1 MQIDHKCPQCE
12 GSVMLE
18 ETDRLLQC
26 PFCRTRLF
34 IQPKDYIRYLLPF
47 PGTID
52 EEIIFVP
59 YWRFRGMHFSCRTTG
74 IKSTV
79 MDKNFLAL
87 NNKTLPATL
96 GIRPQS
102 LKLRFANRQDG
113 TRFLATELPF
123 EVSSVETKNK
133 VSYDI
138 VTTQETLLISINNGE
153 DLAEIPETR
162 TELREDRLYHESF
175 IAEKVS
181 GIYTPLFIKN
191 NKIYDAIQARPVS
204 HDPGSISAAG
214 NTSIDYQS
222 VQFLPTLCPNCG
234 WDLLAERDSCVL
246 LCNHCNRAFEVV
258 DNAFRPV
265 QYAIAP
271 SDDTRQ
277 KVLHLPFWK
286 IKVTVS
292 GIDIH
297 SHEDLVKL
305 SNPPKILKKREI
317 DEGLFFWVPAFKV
330 APPLFLRAARQMTLA
345 YPQKELHED
354 FYSISPHS
362 VNVTFRE
369 ACDTFRVILTDI
381 AINKK
386 FIMPRLEEISIVPHE
401 SLLVFHPFIDSNYE
415 LTEHEIQCG
424 FMKNAL
430 KWGKNL

>member
-1 MQIDHKCPQCE
+1 
-12 GSVMLE
+12 MLE

-74 IKSTV
+74 IKNAV
-79 MDKNFLAL
+79 VDKNFLAL
-87 NNKTLPATL
+87 NNKTLPSTL

-102 LKLRFANRQDG
+102 LKLRFAHKING

-123 EVSSVETKNK
+123 ETSSVETKNK
-133 VSYDI
+133 LSYDI
-138 VTTQETLLISINNGE
+138 VTTSETRLISINNGE
-153 DLAEIPETR
+153 DIAEIPETR
-162 TELREDRLYHESF
+162 TELREDKLYHESF
-175 IAEKVS
+175 IAENVS
-181 GIYTPLFIKN
+181 VIYTPLFVRDN
-191 NKIYDAIQARPVS
+191 TIYDAIQSRPVS
-204 HDPGSISAAG
+204 RDLESIGTAR
-214 NTSIDYQS
+214 NTLIDYQS
-222 VQFLPTLCPNCG
+222 VNFLPTICPDCG
-234 WDLLAERDSCVL
+234 WDLLAEKDSCVL
-246 LCNHCNRAFEVV
+246 LCNHCNKAFEAV
-258 DNAFRPV
+258 DNVFRPI
-265 QYAIAP
+265 QYAITP
-271 SDDTRQ
+271 SDDPGQ

-292 GIDIH
+292 GIDLH

-305 SNPPKILKKREI
+305 SNPPKILKKREM
-317 DEGLFFWVPAFKV
+317 DWGLFFWVPAFKI

-345 YPQKELHED
+345 DPQKELHKD
-354 FYSISPHS
+354 FHNISPHS
-362 VNVTFRE
+362 VNVTLNE
-369 ACDTFRVILTDI
+369 ACDAFKVILTDI